1 MDFPHLSKVFL
12 DNNFNFL
19 VLKLGWGFLVPI
31 CIIFLLV
38 FAQTNKFVWSYSILE
53 IYFFFCIFETQL
65 IWGKTLIMVALMI
78 HLRSPEERQNP
89 EGLRSSDHHRGNPR
103 PPPDAIRWSEHQDT
117 RVSLVGCIIFPFF
130 FFWKIKLHER
140 PGFIFYPSTIPMI
153 FRCRSFAKALK
164 YTQNLAQRYS
174 NPQDVTQALQY
185 PSIAS
190 YD

>member
-130 FFWKIKLHER
+130 FFFGKLNCMR
-140 PGFIFYPSTIPMI
+140 DPVSSSTHQPFLWSSVADHLPRRWSIPRILLNAIPIPRMWH
-153 FRCRSFAKALK
+153 KL
-164 YTQNLAQRYS
+164 YS
-174 NPQDVTQALQY
+174 IQV
-185 PSIAS
+185 
-190 YD
+190 